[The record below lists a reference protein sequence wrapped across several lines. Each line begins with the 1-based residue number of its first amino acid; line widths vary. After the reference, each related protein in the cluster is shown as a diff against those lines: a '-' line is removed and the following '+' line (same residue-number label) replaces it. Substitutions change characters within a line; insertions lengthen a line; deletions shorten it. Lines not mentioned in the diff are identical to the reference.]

1 MKKYNLFFGGILF
14 FAVFSISCSKLSESV
29 INNSQKKDISI
40 KQEKSIVS
48 KKKEESDE
56 ILEKDKQNQEQQQ
69 NEKQQETYAN
79 IKELEF
85 HYKETLLPFDVDNY
99 YEEGIWET
107 RLDADGSL
115 IAYGRNDM
123 TKCGNLLSW
132 KDGKQMQIPLP
143 SGKNV
148 PKKLK
153 TGYGNIVPIY
163 YENTKAGY
171 LLYQINWKRKTY
183 LCYLLDKKGKIKE
196 QIPLQDYLDQ
206 KIKEDH
212 YQITDI
218 QQTEKNKINV
228 LVSGYNETLYRKF
241 RGIFSQWDTFYLLE
255 IDLVKKELST
265 VRKYPYW
272 LLGADEK
279 NVYGIDFNQTYRST
293 NFPDGTSF
301 IENKRT
307 KELIDY
313 SDIPKDVI
321 TDYND
326 CISQCFDVKNGMIYL
341 ANRTGVYRK
350 REDKKYVWERLMK
363 PEDSVYLNENYT
375 LTDITVVNDHQFY
388 LMFLLG
394 DDDETASI
402 LAQYDKKEVS

>member
-56 ILEKDKQNQEQQQ
+56 ILEKDKQKQEQQQ

-107 RLDADGSL
+107 RLDTDGSL

-272 LLGADEK
+272 
-279 NVYGIDFNQTYRST
+279 F
-293 NFPDGTSF
+293 
-301 IENKRT
+301 
-307 KELIDY
+307 
-313 SDIPKDVI
+313 
-321 TDYND
+321 
-326 CISQCFDVKNGMIYL
+326 
-341 ANRTGVYRK
+341 
-350 REDKKYVWERLMK
+350 
-363 PEDSVYLNENYT
+363 
-375 LTDITVVNDHQFY
+375 
-388 LMFLLG
+388 
-394 DDDETASI
+394 
-402 LAQYDKKEVS
+402 